1 MHLDALGEQEGITTK
16 KSKQE
21 EEIKHGAEINE
32 IETKPTRK
40 RVNANKIDKQLAK
53 LTKRLKEKVQINKIR
68 GENRIVT
75 DSEEIQRP

>member
-1 MHLDALGEQEGITTK
+1 MHMDALGEQEEITTK
-16 KSKQE
+16 KGKQE

-32 IETKPTRK
+32 IETKSTRK

-53 LTKRLKEKVQINKIR
+53 LTKRLKEKMQINKIR